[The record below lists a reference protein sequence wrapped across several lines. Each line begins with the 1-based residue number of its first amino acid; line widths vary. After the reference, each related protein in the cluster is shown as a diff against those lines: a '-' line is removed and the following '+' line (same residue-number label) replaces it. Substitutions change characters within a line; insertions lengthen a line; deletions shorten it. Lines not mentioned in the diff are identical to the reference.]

1 MENSPRSPG
10 RTLAHTSA
18 LLLALTIPISTAL
31 DNVLLALLLLAG
43 LFAYAPEY
51 LRTFRH
57 RPAARAS
64 VVLFAGL
71 LLGCAWGAASH
82 MEAFGMLGKYA
93 DLAFV
98 PLLMVIF
105 ADGESRRRAWLIFL
119 ATMAATALL
128 SWAVSLG
135 VLPVGSWMWTG
146 ASAENPAIFRSSITQ
161 NILMGYASYILILR
175 AYWAATT
182 RKRLIYAG
190 LAVLTISSILFL
202 VQGRSGYLVLL
213 VTLLW
218 FGYGIVRARGGRF
231 AMRYLGASL
240 LLLPVLLWGL
250 YAAIPHVHQR
260 VDATVTEFQAWY
272 PHSGQATSIGERMEF
287 YYNTGGIV
295 LAHPFLGVGTGGF
308 AGAYAGRAGE
318 LGVKPTNNPHNE
330 YLHLTVQLGF
340 MGAVLFLYLLYTQWQ
355 TALQLGNKQARD
367 AAAGLVL
374 TLAVTS
380 LVNTPLMDHTEGL
393 FFAYMSALCFAALKQ
408 RVQHA

>member
-10 RTLAHTSA
+10 RTLAHTSV
-18 LLLALTIPISTAL
+18 LLLAFSIPISTAL

-43 LFAYAPEY
+43 LFGYAPEY
-51 LRTFRH
+51 LRTFRY
-57 RPAARAS
+57 RPVARAS

-98 PLLMVIF
+98 PLLMAIF
-105 ADGESRRRAWLIFL
+105 ADEELRRRAWQIFL
-119 ATMAATALL
+119 ATMAAIALL

-135 VLPVGSWMWTG
+135 VLPLEPWMWDG
-146 ASAENPAIFRSSITQ
+146 ARLDNPAIFRSSITQ
-161 NILMGYASYILILR
+161 NILMGYASYIFVLR
-175 AYWAATT
+175 AYWAATA
-182 RKRLIYAG
+182 RKRMIYAA
-190 LAVLTISSILFL
+190 LAALTASSILFL

-218 FGYGIVRARGGRF
+218 FGFGIVRARARF
-231 AMRYLGASL
+231 NARHLGASL
-240 LLLPVLLWGL
+240 LLLPVLLWGI
-250 YAAIPHVHQR
+250 YAAVPRLHQR

-272 PHSGQATSIGERMEF
+272 PHSGQATSIGERLEF
-287 YYNTGGIV
+287 YYNTGSIV

-308 AGAYAGRAGE
+308 AAAYAERAGE
-318 LGVKPTNNPHNE
+318 VGVRATSNPHNE
-330 YLHLTVQLGF
+330 YLNLTVQLGF

-355 TALQLGNKQARD
+355 TAMQLGSRQARD

-380 LVNTPLMDHTEGL
+380 LVNAPLMDHTEGL
-393 FFAYMSALCFAALKQ
+393 FFAYMSALCFAALKR
-408 RVQHA
+408 RVHA